1 MDEPKTRNV
10 WKIVA
15 IICIFLLLAMPIAMA
30 VLYVKLTMDKV
41 EHVELNRQ
49 ELGINS
55 ELPSETIEKMDSYTN
70 IAIFGLDNRASGQLG
85 GGNSDV
91 IMIASIHDE
100 TKDVKL
106 ISVYRDTYLNIGDEY
121 GGLTKCNAAY
131 ARGGVQAAVA
141 MLNRNLDL
149 NLTEFLAVD
158 WNAVSETVDLLGGV
172 EIEITESE
180 VPHIN
185 MYIDEINKCLGTDA
199 SHITQAGKQNLGGV
213 QATAYCRI
221 RYTEGSDFRRASRQR
236 IMLETIL
243 EKAKKT
249 DFVTLAK
256 IIDRVVDD
264 ISTSLEVSE
273 MLAIAKDIASYDIA
287 ATTGFPF
294 RLSTKMMHCGA
305 TVIPLGLEENV
316 TELHKFMFANES
328 YPPSSVVHEISEK
341 IILDSGLNKDSPT
354 DYDMSKFNDTV
365 GKDGAFQ

>member
-328 YPPSSVVHEISEK
+328 YSPSSVVHEISEK